1 MDQSATLEAVL
12 GETPRIGVT
21 SFGLRRTRNL
31 PSFLGFPSATIGLAT
46 RTLARN
52 FDLFVGWG
60 NMASGQRARELAG
73 ETGKPFLLLE
83 DGFVRS
89 LAPHSVSGEP
99 PLSLV
104 IDDRGIY
111 YDASAASRLEDLVL
125 TESASLNE
133 RARTIMSALKRNRLS
148 KYNNFAPVPDGI
160 RRSMDPDRNVLVV
173 DQTRGD
179 SSVAGALADRD
190 DFRRMIEAAIDENPG
205 AQIWIK
211 IHPEVL
217 AGRKQ
222 GYLKDV
228 GTRLGCRFIDT
239 NVNPWDLF
247 DHVGRCYTVSSQLG
261 FEALI
266 AGRDVRC
273 FGVPFYAGWGL
284 TGDEI
289 ACARRASK
297 RPGLEQIFAA
307 AYLQYSRY
315 VDPYSGA
322 PTTLE
327 HVIDLLGDWRRA
339 YERNRALGPMVNISP
354 WKAQAVRRMFQKPEK
369 SKEIFFLRSK
379 GAIKAARASGR
390 PVISWASKIE
400 PRLKRNCDEAGVE
413 LQRLEDGFIRSIGL
427 GTNFHPPMS
436 LIHDTRG
443 IYYDANR
450 PSDLEVLLSKT
461 EFTPELTAR
470 ARALMHTLVDNGIS
484 KYNTAEAPFEADLPS
499 DVKTIFVPGQVE
511 SDASIRHGD
520 CHAADNADLLRK
532 VRESEPDAFIIYKP
546 HPDVVSGQRK
556 GLQDEELVRTHADLH
571 VETADPLSIVA
582 RIDEVHTL
590 TSLTG
595 FEALI
600 RGKKVHC
607 YGMPFYAGWGLT
619 ADAAPCPRRTRQL
632 TLEQLVA
639 GALILYPH
647 YYDPLSGLPCG
658 PEIVVQRI
666 MEGRDNPDGSPLLIA
681 ARELSG
687 QIKRLFVR

>member
-12 GETPRIGVT
+12 GEAPRIGVT
-21 SFGLRRTRNL
+21 SFGLRQTRNL
-31 PSFLGFPSATIGLAT
+31 PAFIGFPSATIGLAT

-52 FDLFVGWG
+52 FDFFVGWG
-60 NMASGQRARELAG
+60 NRPSGHRARELAD

-89 LAPHSVSGEP
+89 LAPKSVSGEP

-125 TESASLNE
+125 TEDASLNE
-133 RARTIMSALKRNRLS
+133 RARTIMAALKRNRLS
-148 KYNNFAPVPDGI
+148 KYNNFAPVPDEI

-179 SSVAGALADRD
+179 SSVKGALADRI

-205 AQIWIK
+205 AEIWIK

-222 GYLKDV
+222 GYLKDL
-228 GTRLGCRFIDT
+228 GAKLGCRFIDT

-289 ACARRASK
+289 ACPRRADT
-297 RPGLEQIFAA
+297 RPDLEQIFAA

-315 VDPYSGA
+315 VDPYTGA
-322 PTTLE
+322 RTTLE
-327 HVIDLLGDWRRA
+327 HVIELLGDWRRA

-354 WKAQAVRRMFQKPEK
+354 WKAQAVRRMFQKPAK
-369 SKEIFFLRSK
+369 SKEIFFLRSA
-379 GAIKAARASGR
+379 GAIAGAKASAR
-390 PVISWASKIE
+390 PVISWASKIDR
-400 PRLKRNCDEAGVE
+400 RLERKCEKAGVE
-413 LQRLEDGFIRSIGL
+413 LQRLEDGFIRSVGL

-450 PSDLEVLLSKT
+450 PSDLEVMLSET
-461 EFTPELTAR
+461 EFTPELTER
-470 ARALMHTLVDNGIS
+470 ARDLMTVLIENGIS
-484 KYNTAEAPFEADLPS
+484 KYNTAEVPLETALPS
-499 DVKTIFVPGQVE
+499 GVKTIFVPGQVE
-511 SDASIRHGD
+511 SDASLRHGD
-520 CHAADNADLLRK
+520 CHAANNTELLRK

-556 GLQDEELVRTHADLH
+556 GLQDRDVVRAYADLH
-571 VETADPLSIVA
+571 VEKADPLSIVT
-582 RIDEVHTL
+582 RVDEVHTL

-607 YGMPFYAGWGLT
+607 YGMPFYGGWGLT
-619 ADAAPCPRRTRQL
+619 VDAAPCPRRTRKL
-632 TLEQLVA
+632 TVEQLVA

-647 YYDPLSGLPCG
+647 YYDPQSGLPCG
-658 PEIVVQRI
+658 PEIVVRRI
-666 MEGRDNPDGSPLLIA
+666 MEGRGNPDGSPLLIA

-687 QIKRLFVR
+687 HIKRLFLR